1 MAYDVSLRSDPSP
14 MPLAPAILILLHK
27 RKRAA
32 FIGYTTNARGRAGVL
47 TSAIRHRDSAL
58 RNHLRGLPEGE
69 VKDFALMAVN
79 IGLDKRSADER
90 VERLQAKFERDGFK
104 LFGGS
109 RSALGKV
116 TLNGKRMTIVEAM
129 EEAKCKAQYQTVYR
143 RLQRGWTVKEA
154 LDLA

>member
-1 MAYDVSLRSDPSP
+1 MAYEVSLKSDPTP
-14 MPLAPAILILLHK
+14 MPLAPAILILIHK

-47 TSAIRHRDSAL
+47 TSMVRHRDKAQRHNL
-58 RNHLRGLPEGE
+58 RDLPEGD
-69 VKDFALMAVN
+69 VKDFALIAVN
-79 IGLDKRSADER
+79 IGLDRRQADER

-109 RSALGKV
+109 RSAQPRIV
-116 TLNGKRMTIVEAM
+116 LNGRRMTIVEAM
-129 EEAKCKAQYQTVYR
+129 KEAKTKQQYQTVYR
-143 RLQRGWTVKEA
+143 RLQRGWTTKEA